1 MRRIGLVAA
10 VFLTLC
16 SLTGVANAS
25 DLLAAVLPSSR
36 STVVNQPTT
45 VFATIINTSGH
56 QATGCAVATSQAGV
70 TLSYQ
75 PTNPATNQPVG
86 VPNTPVTIPTGGS
99 QSFILTLTSSVVL
112 SAVDLPLSFTCSNTQ
127 PAPIISGLDTLL
139 LTASASPSADIVAL
153 VATATNDGILQLAA
167 EEDAKAFAVASINL
181 GSDAQITVQPDL
193 GDFSTLPVVLS
204 ICQTDKNGACMATP
218 TPSVTLDFPN
228 GATPTFAVFAQVNGP
243 IPFAPD
249 VIRVS
254 VLFTDAQGV
263 LRGRTSVALKTPAQ
277 PHPGATAGGIYV
289 GTWRVTSTPTK
300 SQPIAAMVSEDGE
313 FHLLPGLL
321 ATDPENPSPIM
332 RETLKLTI
340 SDNLTF
346 TATGNSYAPGT
357 GVTAVTGNVVATG
370 ILSPHKAL
378 VLEYQNGTETGT
390 FNLNYVARFYE
401 RQTPL
406 AVTAG
411 TWNLRDEGLKL
422 IGSATVGND
431 GSLTGTT
438 TGGCTLSGTIALINA
453 SFDVLRVSMTTS
465 ACGGSPAAAFTG
477 LASFQHSVPR
487 KELVDEATKELAL
500 GDAKEIA
507 DEETD
512 ENDPAEKEMI
522 VELSNPTQAVAEFL
536 TQK

>member
-1 MRRIGLVAA
+1 MRWQAPVAA
-10 VFLTLC
+10 IFLTLC
-16 SLTGVANAS
+16 SGVANAS
-25 DLLAAVLPSSR
+25 DLVAAILPSSR

-56 QATGCAVATSQAGV
+56 QVTGCAISTSQAGV

-86 VPNTPVTIPTGGS
+86 APNTPVTIPTAGS
-99 QSFILTLTSSVVL
+99 QSFILTLTSSVPL
-112 SAVDLPLSFTCSNTQ
+112 AAVDLPLSFTCSNVQ
-127 PAPIISGLDTLL
+127 PAPIVSGLDTLL
-139 LTASASPSADIVAL
+139 LTVSASPTADIVAL
-153 VATATNDGILQLAA
+153 VATATNDGVLQLAA

-181 GSDAQITVQPDL
+181 GPDAQITVRPDL

-243 IPFAPD
+243 IPFSPGT
-249 VIRVS
+249 IRVS
-254 VLFTDAQGV
+254 VLFTDAQNV

-277 PHPGATAGGIYV
+277 PHSGVTAGGIYV

-300 SQPIAAMVSEDGE
+300 AQPIAAMVSEDGE

-321 ATDPENPSPIM
+321 ATDPANPKPIM
-332 RETLKLTI
+332 RETLKLTTA
-340 SDNLTF
+340 DNLTF

-357 GVTAVTGNVVATG
+357 GVTAVTGNVTATG
-370 ILSPHKAL
+370 IFSPHKAL

-411 TWNLRDEGLKL
+411 TWILRDEGLKS
-422 IGSATVGND
+422 IGSVTVAHD
-431 GSLTGTT
+431 GSFTGTT
-438 TGGCTLSGTIALINA
+438 TGGCTLAGTISLINA
-453 SFDVLRVSMTTS
+453 SFDVLRMSMTTN
-465 ACGGSPAAAFTG
+465 ACAGSPAATFNG

-500 GDAKEIA
+500 GTPQEIEDEDA
-507 DEETD
+507 DE
-512 ENDPAEKEMI
+512 NQPAEKEMV
-522 VELSNPTQAVAEFL
+522 VELSNSMQAAAEFL